1 MGVIGHFFHLKG
13 MCSNFLLVVR
23 DRGGKDATRLSL
35 VDLLSRVMFIGSKEL
50 FDMVDF
56 SGA

>member
-1 MGVIGHFFHLKG
+1 
-13 MCSNFLLVVR
+13 MCQNFLLVVR

-50 FDMVDF
+50 FGMVDF